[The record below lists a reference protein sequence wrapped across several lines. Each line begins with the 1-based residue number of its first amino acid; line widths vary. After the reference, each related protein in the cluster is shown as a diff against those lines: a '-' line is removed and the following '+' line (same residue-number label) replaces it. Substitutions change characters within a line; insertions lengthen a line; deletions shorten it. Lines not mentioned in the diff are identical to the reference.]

1 MARCPQ
7 SPEGTGRWQ
16 GPHGA
21 QRGDAPALPGPFPA
35 LLQNQGLPQAVF
47 AGSRDDRG
55 LCAWLGGAF
64 PPGHPLRLLPAQL
77 WAVPAAR
84 IPSGSVAQAQVQPHG
99 AVVQGSTSVLSNG
112 AVPSVSCAKG
122 FRKTQGE
129 KAQTLASPSLLPTPI
144 LPQEFKCQ
152 HPPATAH
159 ISQGPR
165 QHEVRGCP
173 PPRGDAHRLDGA
185 ASRHR
190 LVLPAHPRHLR
201 HSQPAEQMRQQLAVP
216 PPPEVLPG
224 CLRQEMPLAPAWHP
238 HVPRVRARH
247 RPRGFS
253 ASPCHLRY
261 QPAARS
267 PGRTV
272 LLGTGTGTAPC
283 PRSETSLA
291 AEPAA
296 TGCCLLSAPSLFS
309 LPCCCYK

>member
-1 MARCPQ
+1 M
-7 SPEGTGRWQ
+7 SKGTGRHPACASGGDKALW
-16 GPHGA
+16 GPSWA
-21 QRGDAPALPGPFPA
+21 AAP
-35 LLQNQGLPQAVF
+35 
-47 AGSRDDRG
+47 
-55 LCAWLGGAF
+55 
-64 PPGHPLRLLPAQL
+64 
-77 WAVPAAR
+77 
-84 IPSGSVAQAQVQPHG
+84 
-99 AVVQGSTSVLSNG
+99 
-112 AVPSVSCAKG
+112 
-122 FRKTQGE
+122 
-129 KAQTLASPSLLPTPI
+129 SP
-144 LPQEFKCQ
+144 C
-152 HPPATAH
+152 
-159 ISQGPR
+159 
-165 QHEVRGCP
+165 
-173 PPRGDAHRLDGA
+173 
-185 ASRHR
+185 RHR

-238 HVPRVRARH
+238 HVPRYRPLRATCSGRGPGQGGGHSFQGWGWPRCSLSAPLPLSFPFPSVRARH